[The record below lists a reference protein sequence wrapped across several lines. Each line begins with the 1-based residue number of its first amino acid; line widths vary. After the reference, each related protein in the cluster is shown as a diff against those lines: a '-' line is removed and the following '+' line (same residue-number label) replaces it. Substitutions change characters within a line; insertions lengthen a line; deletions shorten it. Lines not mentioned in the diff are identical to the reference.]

1 MSDDNVFNEMLDT
14 ELSGD
19 FWSWFSNKDSSLK
32 DHELLPDNQENSE
45 ISIDTQINLNS
56 GSVQF
61 VRNNDK
67 LHQTVFNYLEEE
79 LSNCSAFCL
88 SVAFINFS
96 GIQPLLPILRNLNQM
111 GVPGK
116 IITTDYLSFTEPKA
130 LDYLSKFD
138 NIELKIFDSTR
149 AKKGFHTK
157 GYIFKNNDQSLHFII
172 GSSNLTQS
180 ALHVNHE
187 WNLLSIKKEPDQST
201 RELLVEFYELWISP
215 YAVNYAEFIDSYRER
230 YNLLKQ
236 EKLLLKDKTK
246 SLVSNSDSQQEQM
259 HPNEMQQRFINNLKQ
274 LIQKGEKKGLLISA
288 TGTGKTY
295 ASGFA
300 LRDVGFDKALFVVHR
315 EQILKQAQKS
325 YKNIFGNTKTYGFLS
340 GTSKEYDK
348 DITFATIQT
357 VSQSDELCKFPQD
370 YFDIIVVDETHH
382 VGAQSY
388 QKIMDYFKPKK
399 FCLGMTASPDRPDGF
414 DIYDMFD
421 HNIACDIRLQDAL
434 KNDFLCPFNYFGIS
448 DFSVENKDPDEVD
461 FNDLFPDARV
471 QHIIDQI
478 NIYGYSGDRIKG
490 LIFVSTIEEAKA
502 LAEKFVQKGYRAKAL
517 SGSDSQTDREKN
529 IEKLITDDPSKER
542 LDFIIT
548 IDIFNEGVDIP
559 EVNLV
564 VLLRP
569 TKSSIVFIQQLGRGL
584 RKSDNK
590 DFVVILDFIGEYD
603 TNFLIPVALSGDV
616 SYNKDTIRKFVL
628 EGSKYVGGMSTIHF
642 DEISKKRIFK
652 AIDSANFSEIRFLK
666 EKYFNLKHRLGR
678 IPKLKDFEIE
688 GEIDVLRFMDSSKK
702 SYYQFLVAYD
712 SDYPIRLSEDAN
724 KIIEFVSQKL
734 AKGKRVYELLLLK
747 IFVDLYSTKNKENLP
762 KTNDINDYYEKEL
775 FARYKLKLNSF
786 ARINLY
792 NFLTN
797 NFAAGTGKASYR
809 NCVFLKENDNFNFE
823 ISDHLQSLLQDQNF
837 LEVFSELIDFA
848 IGQYEKNYSN
858 RYDSTDFVLYK
869 KYSYEDVCWL
879 LNWEKNEVPQNI
891 GGYKLDEN
899 TRTLPIFVNYNKA
912 GNISDSIKYED
923 SFVDE
928 EHFKWISK
936 SRRNLKSKDVVS
948 INNSDETGI
957 QLHLFVRK
965 NKDDKSSKEFYYL
978 GKIHPVKG
986 SAKEINMKVDDSTQ
1000 TAVEFL
1006 LKLEQ
1011 KVRKD
1016 VYDYITID
1024 DISYDDE
1031 KE

>member
-1 MSDDNVFNEMLDT
+1 M
-14 ELSGD
+14 D
-19 FWSWFSNKDSSLK
+19 F
-32 DHELLPDNQENSE
+32 
-45 ISIDTQINLNS
+45 
-56 GSVQF
+56 
-61 VRNNDK
+61 
-67 LHQTVFNYLEEE
+67 
-79 LSNCSAFCL
+79 
-88 SVAFINFS
+88 
-96 GIQPLLPILRNLNQM
+96 
-111 GVPGK
+111 
-116 IITTDYLSFTEPKA
+116 
-130 LDYLSKFD
+130 
-138 NIELKIFDSTR
+138 
-149 AKKGFHTK
+149 KGF
-157 GYIFKNNDQSLHFII
+157 II
-172 GSSNLTQS
+172 WL
-180 ALHVNHE
+180 
-187 WNLLSIKKEPDQST
+187 
-201 RELLVEFYELWISP
+201 
-215 YAVNYAEFIDSYRER
+215 
-230 YNLLKQ
+230 
-236 EKLLLKDKTK
+236 
-246 SLVSNSDSQQEQM
+246 
-259 HPNEMQQRFINNLKQ
+259 
-274 LIQKGEKKGLLISA
+274 
-288 TGTGKTY
+288 
-295 ASGFA
+295 
-300 LRDVGFDKALFVVHR
+300 
-315 EQILKQAQKS
+315 
-325 YKNIFGNTKTYGFLS
+325 
-340 GTSKEYDK
+340 
-348 DITFATIQT
+348 
-357 VSQSDELCKFPQD
+357 
-370 YFDIIVVDETHH
+370 
-382 VGAQSY
+382 
-388 QKIMDYFKPKK
+388 
-399 FCLGMTASPDRPDGF
+399 
-414 DIYDMFD
+414 
-421 HNIACDIRLQDAL
+421 
-434 KNDFLCPFNYFGIS
+434 
-448 DFSVENKDPDEVD
+448 
-461 FNDLFPDARV
+461 
-471 QHIIDQI
+471 
-478 NIYGYSGDRIKG
+478 IKG

-548 IDIFNEGVDIP
+548 VDIFNEGVDIP

-762 KTNDINDYYEKEL
+762 KPNDINDYYEKEL
-775 FARYKLKLNSF
+775 FARYKLNLNSF

-797 NFAAGTGKASYR
+797 NFAAGTGKDSYKS
-809 NCVFLKENDNFNFE
+809 CVFLKENDNFNFE

-928 EHFKWISK
+928 EHFKWSSK
-936 SRRNLKSKDVVS
+936 SRRKLKSKDVVS

-1031 KE
+1031 KELRPDRLKS